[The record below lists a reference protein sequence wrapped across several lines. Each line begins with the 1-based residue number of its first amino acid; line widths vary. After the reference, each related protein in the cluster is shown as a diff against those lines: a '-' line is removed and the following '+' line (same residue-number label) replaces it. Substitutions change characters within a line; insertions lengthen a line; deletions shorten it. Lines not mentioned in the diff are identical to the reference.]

1 MNITGSPGSAAIPER
16 LRDCIVQAE
25 AACAPIME
33 RLVDKAMNDLAEK
46 SVASTVVAER
56 NRLDE
61 AVIAMETQRAIWVK
75 NFGPLL
81 RAGIEADFAAPGKA
95 AGAEQ
100 KTAGKSLSLD
110 DLSLMDDSV
119 VQTKIQS
126 ARMQQSTI
134 LVCERELAEL
144 DTLVSA
150 ARGLTSVSPES
161 NPFRPQIFVD
171 AISQLIERSQGT
183 PELRALWSQHVGMG
197 LGHELKALYKKFT
210 EQLMAQGV
218 QAASYRVV
226 PMVVG
231 GVVGGGYGGGG
242 GGVAPAG
249 MPAGVVAQP
258 GTIPTGAGMAV
269 PPGMM
274 QVPTGMV
281 QVPTG
286 MVQVPTG
293 MVPVGTPMMPAGMP
307 MAPMMSGMMPGM
319 PMMAG
324 AMPMVYTDVMDMRAM
339 AMDARMAMMQLKQV
353 MAGQTP
359 TVAPSVP
366 IPVAPPAGMS
376 EQEELAMLMRDIEEA
391 NQLMLQIQQQGILPG
406 MNSSAQESAAQ
417 AGKTGHSLLDKLP
430 EDISIGGQVRRMLQ
444 EILEDQGRIAEPI
457 KQWVL
462 DLQHPLDRLV
472 MRDDSFL
479 KQPEH
484 AVRLLISEVLSR
496 GMAYGSELATGFDD
510 FFKPLRKCAE
520 VFGSLDRIGSKHFAQ
535 ALQQLQQIWAKAEED
550 KRLAQE
556 RAELEVKQ
564 KEERKQLAERISFE
578 LIRRDDAGQA
588 QIFVKQFLT
597 NSWSLVLARAR
608 LHPEYPSDAQRYL
621 DAVAHLLWSA
631 NPKQA
636 SLDKRRL
643 MQIVPGLLETLRAGL
658 SSVSLLDERAEQF
671 IAELI
676 KQHETALEMKVDPA
690 AAAAAQKAAP
700 ASAPVPIS
708 KPASVPASLAA
719 PSAVRGS
726 APAPITSANSNVSA
740 AAEDFVDTDWNM
752 EDDELLVAPPS
763 GLSQLASV
771 NDSVLDESL
780 KTSGAVSAQQMASTQ
795 PVHPDLPRVGGIVEL
810 LQGKQW
816 VRTRLTWSNPQGTL
830 FMFTSEIG
838 APYSMTKRAL
848 DAALGQ
854 GKIRF

>member
-1 MNITGSPGSAAIPER
+1 MTIPGSLGSVAIPER
-16 LRDCIVQAE
+16 LRECIVQAE
-25 AACAPIME
+25 AACAQIME

-46 SVASTVVAER
+46 SVASTVVADR

-61 AVIAMETQRAIWVK
+61 AVIAMETQRAIWIK
-75 NFGPLL
+75 NFGPML
-81 RAGIEADFAAPGKA
+81 RTGIEADFNTGTKA
-95 AGAEQ
+95 AAADN
-100 KTAGKSLSLD
+100 KSSGKSLSLD

-150 ARGLTSVSPES
+150 ARGLTTVSPES

-171 AISQLIERSQGT
+171 TISQLIDRSQGT
-183 PELRALWSQHVGMG
+183 PEMRALWSQHVGTG

-226 PMVVG
+226 PLVVG
-231 GVVGGGYGGGG
+231 GMGGGGYVGGGG
-242 GGVAPAG
+242 GGVAGAGGPTGAAAMQTGAVPAG
-249 MPAGVVAQP
+249 M
-258 GTIPTGAGMAV
+258 MAV
-269 PPGMM
+269 PA
-274 QVPTGMV
+274 
-281 QVPTG
+281 
-286 MVQVPTG
+286 G

-307 MAPMMSGMMPGM
+307 MGAMGAMGAMQGGVPMMPGMVPAAGMPMMGGGM

-324 AMPMVYTDVMDMRAM
+324 APMVYTDVMDMRAM

-353 MAGQTP
+353 MAGQAP

-391 NQLMLQIQQQGILPG
+391 NQLMLQIQQLGMLPG
-406 MNSSAQESAAQ
+406 MMPVNSQMGQTTPGQTIPGQ
-417 AGKTGHSLLDKLP
+417 ATQQPKLP
-430 EDISIGGQVRRMLQ
+430 DDISIGGQVRRMLDEAIQ
-444 EILEDQGRIAEPI
+444 EQGRVVEPV
-457 KQWVL
+457 KQWVM

-484 AVRLLISEVLSR
+484 VVRLLISEVLSR
-496 GMAYGSELATGFDD
+496 SMAFSSELAPEFEE
-510 FFKPLRKCAE
+510 FFKPLRKFTE
-520 VFGSLDRIGSKHFAQ
+520 VFSTLDRIGSKHFAQ
-535 ALQQLQQIWAKAEED
+535 ALQQLQQIWARAEEE

-564 KEERKQLAERISFE
+564 KEERKQLAERIAFE

-588 QIFVKQFLT
+588 QIFIKQFLT

-621 DAVAHLLWSA
+621 DAVAELLWSS

-643 MQIVPGLLETLRAGL
+643 MRIVPGLLETLRAGL
-658 SSVSLLDERAEQF
+658 ASVSLLDERGEQF

-676 KQHETALEMKVDPA
+676 KQHEAALEMKVDLA
-690 AAAAAQKAAP
+690 LAAAAQKT
-700 ASAPVPIS
+700 APV
-708 KPASVPASLAA
+708 
-719 PSAVRGS
+719 S
-726 APAPITSANSNVSA
+726 APAPIAAQSARVSA
-740 AAEDFVDTDWNM
+740 PVPVSAPASSPAPVVSAVEEDFADTDWNM
-752 EDDELLVAPPS
+752 DDDDEILVAPPS
-763 GLSQLASV
+763 GLSQLAPV
-771 NDSVLDESL
+771 DDSVLDESL

-795 PVHPDLPRVGGIVEL
+795 PVHPELPRVGGIVEL
-810 LQGKQW
+810 LQGKKW